1 MNYTGQQSA
10 HIKQHAVAKRCHYS
24 KYVHCIYNN
33 KQSTAIKL
41 KRVVEEYL
49 TEERTITNISNGR
62 DTTSRYQTMPNAVS
76 SCYPS
81 TLSLSNLLDIVSCHL
96 Q

>member
-1 MNYTGQQSA
+1 MTNNPSYYIMYIVESVEYIPYPMNYTGQQSA

-49 TEERTITNISNGR
+49 TEERTITNISK
-62 DTTSRYQTMPNAVS
+62 AV
-76 SCYPS
+76 
-81 TLSLSNLLDIVSCHL
+81 TLLEEQEQEV
-96 Q
+96 